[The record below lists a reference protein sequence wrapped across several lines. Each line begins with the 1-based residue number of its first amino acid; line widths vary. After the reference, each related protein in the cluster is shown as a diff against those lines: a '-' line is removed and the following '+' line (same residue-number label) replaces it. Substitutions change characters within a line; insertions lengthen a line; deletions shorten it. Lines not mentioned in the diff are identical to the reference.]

1 MRVICAGLA
10 VAASLAAQ
18 DTSSY
23 RTTTVDIN
31 GNRVS
36 YGPDVT
42 TSSSKTGSDSTQFR
56 RSVNGGLVPVER
68 AEERVVRED
77 ASGKVVERTIRHY
90 DSTGNPL
97 GTEKVVIEERKD
109 GGGSS
114 TVTTTKYGMDINGRN
129 QVKERTTTQIQS
141 SGDSETANTTIERP
155 TANDSLETVEKQTKV
170 TVKQGA
176 SGGYEESAET
186 YRRGPAGDFY
196 EATRR
201 VAQHSVSGTE
211 SKDNIAEYEVG
222 ATGRLELHGQ
232 TVTTAQ
238 KRADGSEE
246 VSVDIFSKNVP
257 GVLNDSGSLQLK
269 EHQTIERRTGP
280 GDSVVETLSVQR
292 PTVSDPKRLGPPQ
305 QISETV
311 CKGKCDSTK

>member
-10 VAASLAAQ
+10 VAAVLAAQ

-42 TSSSKTGSDSTQFR
+42 TTSSKTGSESTQLM
-56 RSVNGGLVPVER
+56 RSVNGRMVPVER

-90 DSTGNPL
+90 DSNGNPI
-97 GTEKVVIEERKD
+97 GVEKVVIEERKD
-109 GGGSS
+109 GAGNS
-114 TVTTTKYGMDINGRN
+114 TVTATKYGMDINGRN
-129 QVKERTTTQIQS
+129 QVKE
-141 SGDSETANTTIERP
+141 
-155 TANDSLETVEKQTKV
+155 
-170 TVKQGA
+170 
-176 SGGYEESAET
+176 
-186 YRRGPAGDFY
+186 
-196 EATRR
+196 
-201 VAQHSVSGTE
+201 HSVSGNE

-238 KRADGSEE
+238 KRANGSQE
-246 VSVDIFSKNVP
+246 VSVDIYSKNVP
-257 GVLNDSGSLQLK
+257 GVINDTGSLQLK
-269 EHQTIERRTGP
+269 EHQIIERRAAA

-292 PTVSDPKRLGPPQ
+292 PSVSDPKR
-305 QISETV
+305 
-311 CKGKCDSTK
+311 

>member
-1 MRVICAGLA
+1 
-10 VAASLAAQ
+10 
-18 DTSSY
+18 
-23 RTTTVDIN
+23 
-31 GNRVS
+31 
-36 YGPDVT
+36 
-42 TSSSKTGSDSTQFR
+42 
-56 RSVNGGLVPVER
+56 LVPVER

>member
-10 VAASLAAQ
+10 VAAALAAQ

-36 YGPDVT
+36 YGPDVAA
-42 TSSSKTGSDSTQFR
+42 SSSKTGSDSTQFR
-56 RSVNGGLVPVER
+56 RSINGSLVPVER

-90 DSTGNPL
+90 DSTGNPI
-97 GTEKVVIEERKD
+97 GAENVVIEERKD
-109 GGGSS
+109 VGGNS
-114 TVTTTKYGMDINGRN
+114 TVTTTKYGMDINGRS

-141 SGDSETANTTIERP
+141 SGDNQTANTVVERP
-155 TANDSLETVEKQTKV
+155 TANDSLQTVEKQTVV
-170 TVKQGA
+170 TVKRGS

-186 YRRGPAGDFY
+186 YRRSPAGDFY
-196 EATRR
+196 QATRR
-201 VAQHSVSGTE
+201 VTEHSVSGNE

-222 ATGRLELHGQ
+222 ATGQLELHGQ
-232 TVTTAQ
+232 TVSTAQ
-238 KRADGSEE
+238 KRADGSQE
-246 VSVDIFSKNVP
+246 VSVDIYGKYVP
-257 GVLNDSGSLQLK
+257 GVYNDRSSMQLK
-269 EHQTIERRTGP
+269 EHQTIERRAGA
-280 GDSVVETLSVQR
+280 GDSVVETLSVRR
-292 PTVSDPKRLGPPQ
+292 PSVSDPNRLGQPQ

-311 CKGKCDSTK
+311 CKGKCDSAK

>member
-10 VAASLAAQ
+10 VAAALAAQ

-31 GNRVS
+31 GNRVA

-42 TSSSKTGSDSTQFR
+42 TTSSKAGSESTQLM
-56 RSVNGGLVPVER
+56 RSVNGRLVPVER

-77 ASGKVVERTIRHY
+77 ASGKVMERTIRHY
-90 DSTGNPL
+90 DSNGNPI

-109 GGGSS
+109 GGDNS

-129 QVKERTTTQIQS
+129 QVKERTTSQIQV
-141 SGDSETANTTIERP
+141 SGGNQTANTVVERP
-155 TANDSLETVEKQTKV
+155 TANDALQTVEKQTVV
-170 TVKQGA
+170 TVKQG
-176 SGGYEESAET
+176 GEGYEESAET
-186 YRRGPAGDFY
+186 YRRGPTGDFY
-196 EATRR
+196 QATRR
-201 VAQHSVSGTE
+201 VKEHSVNGNE

-232 TVTTAQ
+232 TVTTTQ
-238 KRADGSEE
+238 KRADGSQEL
-246 VSVDIFSKNVP
+246 SVDLYSKNVP
-257 GVLNDSGSLQLK
+257 GVVNDSGSLQLK
-269 EHQTIERRTGP
+269 EHQIIERRTGA

-292 PTVSDPKRLGPPQ
+292 PSVSDPKRLGPPQ

-311 CKGKCDSTK
+311 CTGKCVSAK

>member
-10 VAASLAAQ
+10 VAAALAAQ

-23 RTTTVDIN
+23 KTTTVDIN

-42 TSSSKTGSDSTQFR
+42 TSSSKTASDSTQFR
-56 RSVNGGLVPVER
+56 PSVNGHLVPVER
-68 AEERVVRED
+68 AEERVVRDD
-77 ASGKVVERTIRHY
+77 ASGKVVERIIHHY
-90 DSTGNPL
+90 DPTGNSM

-109 GGGSS
+109 SSGNS
-114 TVTTTKYGMDINGRN
+114 TVISTKYGTDVNGRN
-129 QVKERTTTQIQS
+129 QVTERITTQSQG
-141 SGDSETANTTIERP
+141 SGETRTASTLVERR
-155 TANDSLETVEKQTKV
+155 TSGESLQTVEKQTTV

-176 SGGYEESAET
+176 NGGYEESAET
-186 YRRGPAGDFY
+186 YRRSPAGDFY
-196 EATRR
+196 QATRR
-201 VAQHSVSGTE
+201 VTEHSVNGNQ
-211 SKDNIAEYEVG
+211 SKDNVAEYEVG

-238 KRADGSEE
+238 KRADGSQE
-246 VSVDIFSKNVP
+246 VSVDIYGKYVP
-257 GVLNDSGSLQLK
+257 GVYNDSSSLQLK
-269 EHQTIERRTGP
+269 EHQTIERRAGP

-292 PTVSDPKRLGPPQ
+292 PTVSDPNRLGPPQ

-311 CKGKCDSTK
+311 CKGKCDSAK

>member
-31 GNRVS
+31 GDRVS

-97 GTEKVVIEERKD
+97 GTEKIVIEERKD

-141 SGDSETANTTIERP
+141 NGDSETANTTIERP
-155 TANDSLETVEKQTKV
+155 TANDSLQTVEKQTKV